1 MSNCP
6 ILLTTHFQFD
16 HNDIPT
22 ELTHFLM
29 DVFDGFGIMTLV
41 NLCWLHMITAFFP
54 KWFTNHLFSNFI
66 IEFCQGLT
74 SRIYFDQNIVPR
86 IEAFSNFTIKN
97 YFLVFWHLSV
107 LHVHTSP
114 PKIANS
120 GCIVTSPSLSV
131 LWVMVCLGWKVWS
144 HLKCDI
150 VKRDIP
156 RVVELNSCL
165 VASFANCVTTLNYL
179 HSFCFLNCKWS

>member
-6 ILLTTHFQFD
+6 IILTTHFQFD

-22 ELTHFLM
+22 ELIHFLM
-29 DVFDGFGIMTLV
+29 DVFDGFGIMTPV

-74 SRIYFDQNIVPR
+74 SRIHFDQNIVPR

-114 PKIANS
+114 QRLPTVVASWHLQAFQSS
-120 GCIVTSPSLSV
+120 GLWSV
-131 LWVMVCLGWKVWS
+131 LAGRCDLIWS
-144 HLKCDI
+144 VI
-150 VKRDIP
+150 
-156 RVVELNSCL
+156 
-165 VASFANCVTTLNYL
+165 
-179 HSFCFLNCKWS
+179 